1 MMDLLSAVVNKLD
14 SLQQPAAAP
23 QPAPDPTAGAK
34 DVLSLMFLMLDQA
47 AQDAGDYSL
56 AWLLTPQADPPAG
69 VFQEPSH
76 LPGSALQTFSALA
89 EQRWVTTSL
98 ACVKELET
106 IAQRRSEAAP
116 KSKLPPKPAPPPAP
130 PTSDQSEAALSK
142 KQQRAAAWA
151 AKKAAVAKK

>member
-1 MMDLLSAVVNKLD
+1 MMDLLSAVVNRLD

-56 AWLLTPQADPPAG
+56 AG
-69 VFQEPSH
+69 VFQE
-76 LPGSALQTFSALA
+76 PGSALQTFSALA

-151 AKKAAVAKK
+151 AKKAAAAKQ